1 MGGAHQQQECRQLD
15 FTHNCCF
22 RVTSLKAV
30 PNNYLLVRCV
40 PGQLLTQPSGLTN
53 ALLRVP
59 LLVNHRLPTSPTP
72 FHYMGEEQ
80 IQAAGSAPADS

>member
-15 FTHNCCF
+15 FTHNCCLQM
-22 RVTSLKAV
+22 TLHKAV

-59 LLVNHRLPTSPTP
+59 LLVNHPLPTSPTP
-72 FHYMGEEQ
+72 FHSVGEEQ
-80 IQAAGSAPADS
+80 FQAAGSAPADC